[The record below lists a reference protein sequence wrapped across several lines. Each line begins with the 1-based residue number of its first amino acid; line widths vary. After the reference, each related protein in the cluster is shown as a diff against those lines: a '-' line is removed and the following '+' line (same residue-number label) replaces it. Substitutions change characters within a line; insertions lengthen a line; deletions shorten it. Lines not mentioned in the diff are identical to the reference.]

1 MWFGGHQLSVV
12 ALIRASP
19 LKCRLIPILSG
30 GVMVSSTLP
39 LPTVKKMTR
48 RKFLWLSSIAAA
60 GLAAGCATNPVTGRS
75 QLMLVSEDQEIQI
88 DQQNTPYQFS
98 ADYGTAQDKRLND
111 YIDRTG
117 KKIAAQTHRTH
128 MPYNFHVVNAIYV
141 NAYAFPGGTIACTR
155 GILLALD
162 NEAELSALLGHELGH
177 VNARHTAEQMS
188 KGMLTQAVVGGL
200 AVAAG
205 TQGAGYGNLASQLGQ
220 FGAGA
225 LLASYSRDN
234 ERQADAL
241 GMEYMVRAGYSSQ
254 GMVGLMDVLRSM
266 GKHKPS
272 AIELMFSTH
281 PMSDERYQTAVETAD
296 TKYKSAKS
304 KPLYRERYLD
314 NTAELRSRKGA
325 IDEMQ
330 KGQQEMAGNNFSAA
344 DVHLRKAIKLAP
356 NDYTALVMMSMSQ
369 LIQKKW
375 TVGRQYAEMAQ
386 QVYPAEPQA
395 YHLSGFAKIQLKDFD
410 GALEEFSTYEKKLP
424 GNPSTVFFKGYAFEG
439 MKKYPQAGREYQR
452 YLQFTQQGDYARHA
466 YQRLREWRARGYI

>member
-1 MWFGGHQLSVV
+1 M
-12 ALIRASP
+12 AIKTP
-19 LKCRLIPILSG
+19 
-30 GVMVSSTLP
+30 P
-39 LPTVKKMTR
+39 LPTAKEMTR
-48 RKFLWLSSIAAA
+48 REFLLLSSMTVA
-60 GLAAGCATNPVTGRS
+60 GLASGCATNPVTGRS

-88 DQQNTPYQFS
+88 DKQNSPYQFS

-155 GILLALD
+155 GILLSME

-188 KGMLTQAVVGGL
+188 KGMLTQAVIGGL

-205 TQGAGYGNLASQLGQ
+205 TQGAAYGDIASQLGQ
-220 FGAGA
+220 VGAGA

-241 GMEYMVRAGYSSQ
+241 GMEYMVRAGYSPR

-281 PMSDERYQTAVETAD
+281 PMSDERYRTAVETAD
-296 TKYKSAKS
+296 TEYKAAQS
-304 KPLYRERYLD
+304 KPLYRERYMD
-314 NTAELRSRKGA
+314 NTAKLRSQKDA

-330 KGQQEMAGNNFSAA
+330 KGQQKMAANNFSDA
-344 DVHLRKAIKLAP
+344 DAHLRKAIKLAP
-356 NDYTALVMMSMSQ
+356 HDYTALVMMSTSQ
-369 LIQKKW
+369 LVQKKW
-375 TVGRQYAEMAQ
+375 AVGRQYAEMAQ
-386 QVYPAEPQA
+386 KVYPAEAQA
-395 YHLSGFAKIQLKDFD
+395 YHLSGFAKIQMKDYD
-410 GALEEFSTYEKKLP
+410 GALEEFSIYDKKLP
-424 GNPSTVFFKGYAFEG
+424 GNPNTVFFKGYAYEG

-466 YQRLREWRARGYI
+466 YQRLREWKARGYI

>member
-1 MWFGGHQLSVV
+1 MLSDSLTV
-12 ALIRASP
+12 
-19 LKCRLIPILSG
+19 
-30 GVMVSSTLP
+30 
-39 LPTVKKMTR
+39 PTARKMTR
-48 RKFLWLSSIAAA
+48 REFLQLSSMTVA
-60 GLAAGCATNPVTGRS
+60 GLIGGCATDPVTGRS
-75 QLMLVSEDQEIQI
+75 QLMLVSEDKEIQI
-88 DQQNTPYQFS
+88 DKQNSPYQFS
-98 ADYGTAQDKRLND
+98 ADFGTVQDKRLND

-117 KKIAAQTHRTH
+117 KNIAAHTHRKH
-128 MPYNFHVVNAIYV
+128 MPYNFHAVNAIYV

-155 GILLALD
+155 GILLSLD

-188 KGMLTQAVVGGL
+188 KGMLTQLFVGGL

-234 ERQADAL
+234 EREADAL
-241 GMEYMVRAGYSSQ
+241 GMEYMVRAGYNSQ
-254 GMVGLMDVLRSM
+254 GMVGLMEVLQSM

-281 PMSDERYQTAVETAD
+281 PMSDERFRTAVETAD
-296 TKYKSAKS
+296 IKYKATKN
-304 KPLYRERYLD
+304 KPMYRERYMD
-314 NTAELRSRKGA
+314 NTAKLRSQKDA

-330 KGQQEMAGNNFSAA
+330 KGQKEMAAKNFSAA
-344 DVHLRKAIKLAP
+344 DIHLRKAIKLAP

-375 TVGRQYAEMAQ
+375 SVGRQYADMAQ
-386 QVYPAEPQA
+386 KVYPAEPQA

-410 GALEEFSTYEKKLP
+410 GALEEFSSYEKKLP
-424 GNPSTVFFKGYAFEG
+424 GNPNTIFFKGYAYEG
-439 MKKYPQAGREYQR
+439 MKKYPQAGQEYQR
-452 YLQFTQQGDYARHA
+452 YLQITRQGDYARHA
-466 YQRLREWRARGYI
+466 YQRLQEWRARGYI